1 MHTVK
6 RRMESL
12 APKRLSMRGLVR
24 RGWVIPLVMVA
35 VAAIAFG
42 VNRIRSHEVTAKSVV
57 LVTSEAGPDG
67 PGFATEAAKLALSYA
82 AAIPQD
88 QAIVQRVATSIGR
101 SDQYVR
107 DHLGASNPTDT
118 AILELR
124 FRDKNPSAA
133 AAASRAA
140 AEAVTGN
147 RPATQAIGAGSIQI
161 VRLADRPKRPSNGDA
176 LAIGIGLA
184 LGFGL
189 GVVLVLAW
197 ERADPRIDDA
207 NDVLVRTG
215 LPATTLEP
223 LTPQAV
229 RGLIEH
235 WSRLSKEQPAHVVI
249 VPVTGKL
256 AGVAGDLADRL
267 QTFAV
272 PRPKRFDGSRFA
284 PPPYENGAPE
294 MVATGPLGSDGSAE
308 AEAARSGVRVL
319 LASRGVRERRLDS
332 ASAQLHQFGAAAD
345 WLLLVRSRKR
355 VEAWLAR
362 NPAPDG
368 QTREE
373 PAAAPSG

>member
-1 MHTVK
+1 MVE
-6 RRMESL
+6 RP
-12 APKRLSMRGLVR
+12 APKRLSMRGIVR
-24 RGWVIPLVMVA
+24 RGWLIPLVMVA

-42 VNRIRSHEVTAKSVV
+42 VNKIRSHEVTAKSVV

-88 QAIVQRVATSIGR
+88 QAIVQRVATAIGR
-101 SDQYVR
+101 SNQYVR
-107 DHLGASNPTDT
+107 DRLGASNPTDT

-124 FRDKNPSAA
+124 FRDKDPSAA

-147 RPATQAIGAGSIQI
+147 RPATQAIGAGSIQV
-161 VRLADRPKRPSNGDA
+161 VRLADRPKRASNGDA

-189 GVVLVLAW
+189 GVVLLLAW
-197 ERADPRIDDA
+197 ERADRRIDDA

-215 LPATTLEP
+215 LPATTLES

-235 WSRLSKEQPAHVVI
+235 WSRLSKEHPAHVVI
-249 VPVTGKL
+249 VPVSGKL
-256 AGVAGDLADRL
+256 ASVAPELAGRL
-267 QTFAV
+267 RALAV
-272 PRPKRFDGSRFA
+272 RRPKRFDSSRFA
-284 PPPYENGAPE
+284 PSPYENGPPE
-294 MVATGPLGSDGSAE
+294 IVATGPLGSDGSAE
-308 AEAARSGVRVL
+308 AEAARSDVRVL
-319 LASRGVRERRLDS
+319 LASRGLRERQLDS
-332 ASAQLHQFGAAAD
+332 ASAQLHQFGAPAD

-355 VEAWLAR
+355 VENWLSR
-362 NPAPDG
+362 TPAPDG
-368 QTREE
+368 QPREE
-373 PAAAPSG
+373 HAGAPSG